1 MIPFMPIGPN
11 LREVTIMS
19 YRVEFNDCNGNWAG
33 REFWVFQDAADF
45 YNSKR
50 HADLLSF
57 VEYNGY
63 NLVARK

>member
-1 MIPFMPIGPN
+1 
-11 LREVTIMS
+11 MS
-19 YRVEFNDCNGNWAG
+19 YRVEFDNCNGNWAG